1 MKLDISSADRTMQ
14 YGSEV
19 SPRTIK
25 SSLHTIKSETDNSVI
40 DPYHNTQMDSV
51 SMGSSLFE
59 SDKRICVEV
68 NTVSYVIGSK
78 NGSSSHTEEE
88 YKSSDLV
95 DPKNVTESPK
105 MTFEAT
111 QRTDIY
117 AHSTSAVAGESQLH
131 TSQVELCIPQTKNS
145 DDHETLPKE
154 EKVDESVGSPGTP
167 LMDEQP
173 YSPCLNVPDCI
184 GDSLRKKYKFVGGG
198 TEPKNEFDGS
208 VKEAKSVDVQPSLSL
223 SDVTVN
229 YDNSILNHPNIGERS
244 YTPPLIPKGNI
255 HSQTPSVL
263 EDGKKISRTSSGV
276 IDSLPSTVLNCSVD
290 TSATKTETLESK
302 LLGSGDNYLFS
313 GSGVNSQNADPGI
326 NSEST
331 ATLTLG
337 AVTEQ
342 SASSSQDSGT
352 LAAGEEEKVAAA
364 QPRTESID
372 DKRNLSDISPSKKQ
386 TNCEKKCTS
395 SSGCQDM
402 PNRKDVQRRHSNS
415 SSSSRRNDSGHRSSK
430 DKSDHREKKFESS
443 AADSSSHERRS
454 SDSKE
459 TDRKER
465 SHSSSSSDRKH
476 HCSRCYKRSKIKR
489 ASIGVQCRRD
499 KTIDKYVK
507 YGSADSTSLGT
518 GLKVDYQTKHFSL
531 PRPLPYIRPGLEQLK
546 YGRFIRIE
554 TYANG
559 GATVVHMYQDEIDC
573 LNKEEM
579 EELTQEY
586 FKVSVQHSVC
596 FEIVLL
602 SFFLSLFCKPQV
614 KNYIFSL
621 CACILNSCQQSSQNS
636 RFCFVSCSLEYRSRT
651 HF

>member
-1 MKLDISSADRTMQ
+1 MSGSSKEASHEHTTNSTTLSDGIYPLVQSCTGNVKLDMSSADRTMQ
-14 YGSEV
+14 YGCDM

-40 DPYHNTQMDSV
+40 DPYHNTQMDSISV
-51 SMGSSLFE
+51 DSSLFE
-59 SDKRICVEV
+59 RDKRICVEV
-68 NTVSYVIGSK
+68 NTVSYVVGSK
-78 NGSSSHTEEE
+78 NGSSSLTEEE

-105 MTFEAT
+105 MAFEGT

-184 GDSLRKKYKFVGGG
+184 GDSLRKKYKFGGG
-198 TEPKNEFDGS
+198 GAAEPKNEFDDS
-208 VKEAKSVDVQPSLSL
+208 VKDAKSVDVQPSLSL

-229 YDNSILNHPNIGERS
+229 YDNSILNHPNTGERS
-244 YTPPLIPKGNI
+244 YTPPLVPKGNT
-255 HSQTPSVL
+255 HSQTLSAL
-263 EDGKKISRTSSGV
+263 EDGKKTSRTISSGV
-276 IDSLPSTVLNCSVD
+276 IDSLPSAVLNCSVD
-290 TSATKTETLESK
+290 TSATKTEPLESK
-302 LLGSGDNYLFS
+302 LLDSRDSILISGC
-313 GSGVNSQNADPGI
+313 GVNSQNADPGI

-331 ATLTLG
+331 AILTLG
-337 AVTEQ
+337 AVTEKY
-342 SASSSQDSGT
+342 ASCSQDSGT
-352 LAAGEEEKVAAA
+352 VAAGEEEKVAAA

-372 DKRNLSDISPSKKQ
+372 DKRNLSDISPLKKQ

-402 PNRKDVQRRHSNS
+402 SNRKDVPRRHSNNSS
-415 SSSSRRNDSGHRSSK
+415 SSSSRRNDSGHRSSR
-430 DKSDHREKKFESS
+430 DKSDHREKKFENS

-459 TDRKER
+459 TDRKAR

-507 YGSADSTSLGT
+507 YGSADSTTLGT
-518 GLKVDYQTKHFSL
+518 GLKIDYQTKHFSL

-559 GATVVHMYQDEIDC
+559 GATVVHIYQDEIDC

-579 EELTQEY
+579 EELAQEY
-586 FKVSVQHSVC
+586 FKVSVQHC
-596 FEIVLL
+596 L
-602 SFFLSLFCKPQV
+602 S
-614 KNYIFSL
+614 
-621 CACILNSCQQSSQNS
+621 
-636 RFCFVSCSLEYRSRT
+636 
-651 HF
+651 